1 MEALARLKQVLNDFV
16 WGTHPER
23 PRWQALVADQI
34 RLAVCIGRDLA
45 SGQLT
50 LRAMGLVFT
59 TLLSLVPLIAVSFSA
74 LKGLGVHNRVEPLLA
89 RALAPLGERSNEITE
104 RIIGF
109 VDNIEVGVLGAVGTA
124 FLVLAAVSLVQQIES
139 AFNYTWDVGRART
152 LVRRFSDYL
161 SLLVIGPVVMVAATG
176 ATASLVGSTMVQEI
190 LLIQPVAALWQFFGG
205 FTRFLILAL
214 AFTALYL
221 IIPNTQV
228 RFGPAF
234 YGGLVSGVAWELVG
248 RVFAAF
254 VVGSTNYTAVYSG
267 FAILLLFMLWLN
279 LAWLILLMGSSV
291 AFYRQHPARRANGG
305 RRGAELAPAQ
315 RERVALA
322 VMLAIVDDW
331 WTGRPPPE
339 TTELADRAGAS
350 GVAVDRVLDAL
361 LDAGLIVPG
370 GTDNGGYL
378 PARPPERTSVK
389 RVLDAVRH
397 TRDEVGEAGGLQTA
411 DRQVMATV
419 EKALDDATG
428 STMLVSLVSEERPEK
443 QVSGTGS

>member
-1 MEALARLKQVLNDFV
+1 MEALARLKQGLNDFL
-16 WGTHPER
+16 WGAHPGR
-23 PRWQALVADQI
+23 PRWQALVADQM

-89 RALAPLGERSNEITE
+89 RALAPLGERSTEITE
-104 RIIGF
+104 RVIGF

-124 FLVLAAVSLVQQIES
+124 FLVIAAISLVQQIES

-161 SLLVIGPVVMVAATG
+161 SLLVIGPIVMVAATG
-176 ATASLVGSTMVQEI
+176 GVASLVGSALVQDV
-190 LLIQPVAALWQFFGG
+190 LTVQPLATLWQLFGG
-205 FTRFLILAL
+205 ASRFLFLAL
-214 AFTALYL
+214 AFTVLYL
-221 IIPNTQV
+221 IIPNTRV
-228 RFGPAF
+228 RLGPAL
-234 YGGLVSGVAWELVG
+234 YGGVVAGIAWELVG

-254 VVGSTNYTAVYSG
+254 VVGSTSYTAVYSG
-267 FAILLLFMLWLN
+267 FAILLLFMVWLN
-279 LAWLILLMGSSV
+279 LSWLILLTGSSV

-305 RRGAELAPAQ
+305 RRGAELVPAQ
-315 RERVALA
+315 YERVALA
-322 VMLAIVDDW
+322 VMLAIVEDW
-331 WTGRPPPE
+331 WAGRPPAD
-339 TTELADRAGAS
+339 TAQLAERAGAA

-361 LDAGLIVPG
+361 IAAGLVVPG
-370 GTDNGGYL
+370 GDNGGYL

-397 TRDEVGEAGGLQTA
+397 SRDETTVLGGGA
-411 DRQVMATV
+411 AASRMMETV
-419 EKALDDATG
+419 ERALDEATG
-428 STMLVSLVSEERPEK
+428 STTLASLVTKEQPDERPSES
-443 QVSGTGS
+443 VNRP